1 MGRPGRKHGWTGG
14 WREELQSSRELQC
27 SYASCYQCT
36 DSSVFIGPGLRAHRR
51 NHGKQRLAFL
61 WWKTQFNV
69 DNTFLFQPLFR
80 GKSGVISTL
89 QADILKVYMVYI
101 NVNRA
106 HFGTVSALCGFWTQE
121 TSDSIKQCYGY
132 FSALRSMSL
141 WELNIVFVTHCAKE
155 VTIENP
161 HVH

>member
-1 MGRPGRKHGWTGG
+1 MGRPGRKRGWTGG

-80 GKSGVISTL
+80 VESGVISTL
-89 QADILKVYMVYI
+89 QADILKVYVVYI

-106 HFGTVSALCGFWTQE
+106 QLWDSFSTWWFLDTGNIKFHQTV
-121 TSDSIKQCYGY
+121 
-132 FSALRSMSL
+132 LRL
-141 WELNIVFVTHCAKE
+141 LQ
-155 VTIENP
+155 
-161 HVH
+161 